1 MPDFFCLAVR
11 RFFVD
16 KESMQI
22 VVIGHGMVG
31 HKFLE
36 ALAETG
42 LRNAQVTVLCEEPRA
57 AYDRV
62 HLSSFFS
69 GTTADELS
77 LVEPGFFE
85 RTGFTLRLAAKAVS
99 IERRNN
105 TVTTAEGEVLSYDKL
120 VLATGSFPFVPA
132 VPGRDR
138 PHIFVYRTIEDLEA
152 MAASG
157 AKSKSGVV
165 IGGGLLGLECAKALY
180 DMKLQTHVVEFA
192 PRLMAVQVDEGGG
205 RVLRQKIEALGLQ
218 VHTGRNTVEIT
229 DGATARHR
237 MVFADA
243 TWLETDMIVF
253 SAGIRPRDELARQS
267 ALAIGPRGGVVID
280 SVCRSSDPDIYAVGE
295 CASWNEQVFGLV
307 APGYEMARVAAQH
320 IAAVLVGNQT
330 DVAFVGADMST
341 KLKLMGVDVASI
353 GDAQGRTPHSRS
365 FSYTDELRQI
375 YKKIVVSA
383 DGKQLL
389 GAVLV
394 GDAEEYGSLLQFA
407 LNGITLP
414 ADPEFLILPAS
425 SGKAKPGLG
434 VEALPDSAQ
443 ICSCNNV
450 SKAQINAAVGDGA
463 CTIAALKACTK
474 AGATCGGCVPLV
486 TQVMKVEMT
495 KRGMAVNNHVCEH
508 FAYSRQQ
515 IYHLVRVGEIRSFAD
530 LLARHG
536 RGLGCDICKPV
547 AASVLASCWND
558 FILKPELAGLQ
569 DSNDYYLGNIQ
580 KDGSYS
586 VVPRMPGGEV
596 TADGLIAVG
605 QVAKQYGLYTKI
617 TGGQRVDLFGARV
630 EQLPA
635 IWEALIAAGFESGHA
650 YGKSLRTVKSC
661 VGSTWCRYGV
671 GDSVGLAIELENR
684 YKGLRTPHKIKF
696 GVSGCTRE
704 CAEAQGKDVGI
715 IATEKGWNLYVCG
728 NGGMKPRHAELLAAD
743 LDEDQMVRL
752 IDRFLMF
759 YTRTA
764 DRLQRT
770 STWRDN
776 LEGGL
781 DYLKDVVVN
790 DSLGIAAELEAQ
802 MALVVDTFQCE
813 WKTAVTD
820 PAVRQRFR
828 NFVNSDKADE
838 HIVFVEARGQ
848 IRPANAEERAEERAQ
863 ERNSTGALQ

>member
-1 MPDFFCLAVR
+1 
-11 RFFVD
+11 
-16 KESMQI
+16 MQI

-42 LRNAQVTVLCEEPRA
+42 LRDAQVTVLCEEPRP

-120 VLATGSFPFVPA
+120 VLASGSFPFVPA

-152 MAASG
+152 MTASG

-180 DMKLQTHVVEFA
+180 DMKLETHVVEFA
-192 PRLMAVQVDEGGG
+192 PRLMTVQVDEGGG
-205 RVLRQKIEALGLQ
+205 RVLRHKIEALGLQ

-237 MVFADA
+237 MVFADG

-267 ALAIGPRGGVVID
+267 ALAIGPRGGVAID
-280 SVCRSSDPDIYAVGE
+280 SVCRSSAHDIYAIGE

-307 APGYEMARVAAQH
+307 APGYEMARVAAKH

-330 DVAFVGADMST
+330 DAAFVGADMST

-353 GDAQGRTPHSRS
+353 GDAQGKTPHSRS

-394 GDAEEYGSLLQFA
+394 GDAEEYGTLLQLA

-414 ADPEFLILPAS
+414 ADPEFLILPS
-425 SGKAKPGLG
+425 SDGKAKPGLG
-434 VEALPDSAQ
+434 VDALLDSAQ

-450 SKAQINAAVGDGA
+450 TKGQLCAAVGDGA
-463 CTIAALKACTK
+463 ITIGALKACTK

-486 TQVMKVEMT
+486 TQVMKAEMA
-495 KRGMAVNNHVCEH
+495 KRGMAVNNNICEH
-508 FAYSRQQ
+508 FACSRQE

-536 RGLGCDICKPV
+536 QGLGCDICKPL

-558 FILKPELAGLQ
+558 FVLKTELASLQ

-586 VVPRMPGGEV
+586 VVPRMAGGEV

-605 QVAKQYGLYTKI
+605 QVAKKYGLYTKI

-635 IWEALIAAGFESGHA
+635 IWEELIAAGFESGHA

-671 GDSVGLAIELENR
+671 GDSVGLAVELENR

-728 NGGMKPRHAELLAAD
+728 NGGMKPRHAELIAAD
-743 LDEDQMVRL
+743 LDKDQMIRL

-781 DYLKDVVVN
+781 DYLKSVVVD
-790 DSLGIAAELEAQ
+790 DSLNLAAELEAQ
-802 MALVVDTFQCE
+802 MAHVVNTYQCE

-828 NFVNSDKADE
+828 SFVNSDQADE
-838 HIVFVEARGQ
+838 HIVFVEERGQ
-848 IRPANAEERAEERAQ
+848 IRPARVDEHS
-863 ERNSTGALQ
+863 STGALQ